1 MSTSQKRID
10 SSRLNGSRS
19 KGPTTVAGKLIS
31 RKNAE
36 THGFR
41 SRRFLIPGEQDAEV
55 EERIDEM
62 LSSMGPRTEGER
74 TLLLSAVQCS
84 VIFERSLA
92 AQAARISANIDDADH
107 RLEVEAKG
115 LLKRL
120 FHSRQGPIETYG
132 SEQYLSGGE
141 RVSYSPIPD
150 DPEDPETLVS
160 SLERTV
166 PGCRLMLA
174 EWAEL
179 RALLEPPGR
188 WQAVHRFRAIR
199 LLGRNPLAAIW
210 DRRVLEI
217 HFRAWTTNPARDEAW
232 LELRGELTRVEYKRY
247 RRALDRQYAD
257 LLDSGDDEKERQVL
271 RSIVDRAVEQLQAK
285 LAVAEERALAEA
297 DRKVAC
303 LSFDDSHTGELLRRY
318 STSSQRAMV
327 KSLEAFAKLR
337 RKTKDE
343 DGEPRREARE
353 FRDPSGPGPWDEIY
367 DTPNE
372 GYVAEME
379 RRARMAAREPYGQPN
394 DAWAKSETPNPKSE
408 TLNPKSEFGEQATE
422 GCLDLQSHDSQPAT
436 ENDPGLLHPTST
448 IAALVTIDPNHTI
461 APGHAE
467 PVDSM
472 ESVKTEFERG
482 EFEVAGI
489 PTDTKNDEVAE
500 FPNEPSDREVAGIPT
515 EVKNHEVAEFPNEP
529 SEGEVAPSQGQGGDR
544 NAAAT
549 EADPVRQVTIG
560 RELILSVVFLLAGS
574 SLLAAGLRPER
585 GRAASASAPSPGLRP
600 TSPLPSPPTSCG
612 DLSQEERWGEVKKE
626 FVAVPDSG
634 AASATRRP
642 RPSGE
647 RVGVRGRGQ
656 KDPRQRAGPRSGPA
670 GFRRRPLTRPSAD
683 LSPEGRGGKSKRRRS
698 AQRCDV
704 RPSSAFGAPPH
715 PAFGRPLPC
724 PHPPHP
730 VGTSLKGRGGASWK
744 KQTPPYRAAVR
755 RPPPVGLAPGGRA
768 RPPWRLVTR
777 SIDRILVSEPL
788 KLLYN
793 APHSREPHCR
803 SHLMTSMADPA
814 PHTWSDQSD
823 VDRDTIGPS
832 LRDAPLE

>member
-1 MSTSQKRID
+1 MPTSQKRID

-19 KGPTTVAGKLIS
+19 KGPTTVAGKLVS

-36 THGFR
+36 THGLR
-41 SRRFLIPGEQDAEV
+41 ARRFLIPGEQDAEV

-179 RALLEPPGR
+179 KALLEPTGR

-199 LLGRNPLAAIW
+199 LLGRNPIAAIW

-217 HFRAWTTNPARDEAW
+217 HFRSWTTNPVRDQAW

-247 RRALDRQYAD
+247 RRALDRQYPD

-271 RSIVDRAVEQLQAK
+271 RSIVDRAVEELQAK
-285 LAVAEERALAEA
+285 LAVAHERALAEA
-297 DRKVAC
+297 DRKVAL

-337 RKTKDE
+337 RKSKDE
-343 DGEPRREARE
+343 DGEPQHEARE

-367 DTPNE
+367 DTPNK

-379 RRARMAAREPYGQPN
+379 RRARIAAREAYGQP
-394 DAWAKSETPNPKSE
+394 DEWEAKSDALNPKFE
-408 TLNPKSEFGEQATE
+408 TLNPKSEFGGQATE
-422 GCLDLQSHDSQPAT
+422 GCPDPQSDDSQPA
-436 ENDPGLLHPTST
+436 NQSDPGLFDPTST
-448 IAALVTIDPNHTI
+448 IATLVTIDPDHMI
-461 APGHAE
+461 ASDHPE

-472 ESVKTEFERG
+472 ESIETEPERCN
-482 EFEVAGI
+482 
-489 PTDTKNDEVAE
+489 P
-500 FPNEPSDREVAGIPT
+500 EVAGIPT
-515 EVKNHEVAEFPNEP
+515 ETKNHEVAEFPSEPNDRELAGSPTETKNHEVAEFP
-529 SEGEVAPSQGQGGDR
+529 SEPNNGEVAEFPSEPNNREVAGRPAEIKNHDVAGFPNEPNDREVAEFPSEPNHGEVTPSQDQPGDR
-544 NAAAT
+544 GVAAS
-549 EADPVRQVTIG
+549 EADPVRQVPLA

-585 GRAASASAPSPGLRP
+585 GARYRLR
-600 TSPLPSPPTSCG
+600 
-612 DLSQEERWGEVKKE
+612 
-626 FVAVPDSG
+626 
-634 AASATRRP
+634 
-642 RPSGE
+642 
-647 RVGVRGRGQ
+647 
-656 KDPRQRAGPRSGPA
+656 
-670 GFRRRPLTRPSAD
+670 
-683 LSPEGRGGKSKRRRS
+683 
-698 AQRCDV
+698 
-704 RPSSAFGAPPH
+704 PPH
-715 PAFGRPLPC
+715 PAFGRPP
-724 PHPPHP
+724 
-730 VGTSLKGRGGASWK
+730 TGGA
-744 KQTPPYRAAVR
+744 R
-755 RPPPVGLAPGGRA
+755 
-768 RPPWRLVTR
+768 
-777 SIDRILVSEPL
+777 
-788 KLLYN
+788 
-793 APHSREPHCR
+793 
-803 SHLMTSMADPA
+803 
-814 PHTWSDQSD
+814 
-823 VDRDTIGPS
+823 
-832 LRDAPLE
+832 